1 MHARIVQV
9 MLTAVGF
16 IASLPLSTGVHAAV
30 ANGLIAY
37 PCETGNPPET
47 HQQNICLIDPAA
59 PNPAATRKQITFDGI
74 NALPAWS
81 PDGTMLAYTHL
92 EGNSAEI
99 FVMKISDLSAKP
111 LVPGAAPAWS
121 PDGNRI
127 AFTAPSAIVGG
138 AQEIWAI
145 DLNGANLQQLTK
157 RPAGDVGPG
166 GNSLVTWAPD
176 SQSIA
181 YGYTVQDPNHPVVD
195 KHTTIEVTNLVH
207 TRHPQGLTYVRGWA
221 AVELEFRV
229 LDVDLSHAWY
239 RRRTARRLE
248 AADKK
253 ISTQRKLC
261 WRTVLPLRF
270 FGPPATRF
278 HQRRSG
284 GSPEKTD
291 CVTGSIPDA
300 SRRRPSGP
308 RAGQS
313 GSARQRPV
321 RLRPDPPS
329 QPDADCLAFL
339 PVFPGSPTG

>member
-16 IASLPLSTGVHAAV
+16 IASLSLSTGVHAAV

-195 KHTTIEVTNLVH
+195 KHTTIEVTNLV
-207 TRHPQGLTYVRGWA
+207 TNQTIPDLTGPYLCPGVGVCRQNLDAKGN
-221 AVELEFRV
+221 VIPGQFV
-229 LDVDLSHAWY
+229 LDANSPAW
-239 RRRTARRLE
+239 
-248 AADKK
+248 
-253 ISTQRKLC
+253 
-261 WRTVLPLRF
+261 
-270 FGPPATRF
+270 
-278 HQRRSG
+278 
-284 GSPEKTD
+284 
-291 CVTGSIPDA
+291 
-300 SRRRPSGP
+300 
-308 RAGQS
+308 
-313 GSARQRPV
+313 
-321 RLRPDPPS
+321 
-329 QPDADCLAFL
+329 
-339 PVFPGSPTG
+339 SPTGNEIAYAAGLEGSGVQICWCGRPPTASSVPE